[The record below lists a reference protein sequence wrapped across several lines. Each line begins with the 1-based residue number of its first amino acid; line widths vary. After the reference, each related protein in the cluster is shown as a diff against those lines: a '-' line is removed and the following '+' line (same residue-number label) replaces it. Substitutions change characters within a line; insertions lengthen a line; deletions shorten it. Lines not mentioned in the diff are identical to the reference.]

1 MLLCSDP
8 KELFPG
14 RRVTAYVFVV
24 CICILIAQPEN
35 LRAAQ
40 WQRLVMNSTAIN
52 HSVKSRTPGI
62 QASASQHMP
71 ARFGLTSTASNPRA
85 RRGPHPGDILFWV
98 ACVGGAGLLLFLA
111 T

>member
-14 RRVTAYVFVV
+14 RRAVAYVFVV
-24 CICILIAQPEN
+24 YSLVSIARPEVF
-35 LRAAQ
+35 RATQ
-40 WQRLVMNSTAIN
+40 LQRLVMNTTAIN
-52 HSVKSRTPGI
+52 HNVKPRSSGSQGAPGT
-62 QASASQHMP
+62 HLP
-71 ARFGLTSTASNPRA
+71 AQYGLNSTAPNHRG

>member
-1 MLLCSDP
+1 
-8 KELFPG
+8 
-14 RRVTAYVFVV
+14 
-24 CICILIAQPEN
+24 
-35 LRAAQ
+35 
-40 WQRLVMNSTAIN
+40 MNTTAIN

-62 QASASQHMP
+62 PSSSASHMP
-71 ARFGLTSTASNPRA
+71 SHLGLNPTAPRA